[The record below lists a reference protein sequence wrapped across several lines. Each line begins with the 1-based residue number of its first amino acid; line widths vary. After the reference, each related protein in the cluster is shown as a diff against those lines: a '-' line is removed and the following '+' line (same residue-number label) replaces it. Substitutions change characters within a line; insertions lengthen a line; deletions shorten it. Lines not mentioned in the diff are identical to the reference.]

1 MNHIRVLLA
10 EDHTIVRKGLR
21 SLLAAEE
28 DLEIVGEAE
37 NGREAVEKV
46 DALAPDIVLMDIS
59 MPGLNGLEATRHIK
73 KHAPKIKIL
82 ILTMHTDEEYVFQ
95 ILQAGAS
102 GYLLKQSAIE
112 ELVSAI
118 RVVWRGESYL
128 SPSISK
134 TVIDGYLKH
143 AGPAKTDETY
153 SVLTG
158 REGEIL
164 QLLAEGSSTREI
176 AATLC
181 ISVKTVETHRSHI
194 MEKLNL
200 HNTAELVKY
209 AIRKG
214 IISTE

>member
-1 MNHIRVLLA
+1 MNQIRVLLV
-10 EDHTIVRKGLR
+10 EDHTIVRKGLY
-21 SLLAAEE
+21 SLLAAEK
-28 DLEIVGEAE
+28 DFEIVGEAQ
-37 NGREAVEKV
+37 NGREAIEKV
-46 DALAPDIVLMDIS
+46 EVLGPDIVLMDIS
-59 MPGLNGLEATRHIK
+59 MPGLNGLEATRQIK
-73 KHAPKIKIL
+73 KHFPKVNVL
-82 ILTMHTDEEYVFQ
+82 ILTMHADEEYVFQ

-102 GYLLKQSAIE
+102 GYILKQSAFE

-118 RVVWRGESYL
+118 RIVWRGESYL
-128 SPSISK
+128 SPTVSK

-143 AGPAKTDETY
+143 ASSAKADDGY
-153 SVLTG
+153 NILTR

-176 AATLC
+176 ADTLC

-214 IISTE
+214 IISAE